1 MDIQKKFEDDF
12 KVKVFYCRMSKKEGN
27 LVVNKFDANEE
38 FNKKLEGY
46 SLEIEDKL
54 EVNLI
59 KQGDELRAFLEN
71 HGNHY

>member
-59 KQGDELRAFLEN
+59 KMGDELRAFLEN
-71 HGNHY
+71 HG

>member
-1 MDIQKKFEDDF
+1 
-12 KVKVFYCRMSKKEGN
+12 MSKKEGN

-59 KQGDELRAFLEN
+59 KMGDELRAFLEN
-71 HGNHY
+71 HG

>member
-59 KQGDELRAFLEN
+59 KMGDELRAFLEN

>member
-1 MDIQKKFEDDF
+1 
-12 KVKVFYCRMSKKEGN
+12 MSKKEGN

-54 EVNLI
+54 EINLI
-59 KQGDELRAFLEN
+59 KMGDELRAFLEN